1 MTRTKTIQRVVNL
14 YNKRELL
21 TQLVRR
27 DIRLKYRR
35 SVLGYLWS
43 VMNPLLI
50 MIVLTGVFSN
60 MFRYDII
67 NYPIYLLIGRAI
79 FDFLSESTRTGMWS
93 IIGNAALLKKTYV
106 PRYIFTLASV
116 TSSAVNFIFSLGAIA
131 IVMLFTKTLPSW
143 YILLLPI
150 TLLQLY
156 VFCMGMAFFLAAAT
170 VYFRDVQYIYN
181 AFLTAWMYLSA
192 LFYPAKILPQKL
204 YWLVS
209 HFNPIFIYVQQARGF
224 ILYGKMPDTDMFII
238 GCFAA
243 LLSLVI
249 GVETFRRTQD
259 NFILYI

>member
-1 MTRTKTIQRVVNL
+1 MTKNIERVVNL

-21 TQLVRR
+21 AQLVRR

-43 VMNPLLI
+43 IMNPLLI
-50 MIVLTGVFSN
+50 MLVLTAVFSN
-60 MFRYDII
+60 MFRYDVI
-67 NYPIYLLIGRAI
+67 NYPIYLIIGRSF
-79 FDFLSESTRTGMWS
+79 FDFLSEATRMGMWS
-93 IIGNAALLKKTYV
+93 IISNASLLKKTYV

-131 IVMLFTKTLPSW
+131 IVMLVTRTPPSW
-143 YILLLPI
+143 YIFFLPI

-156 VFCMGMAFFLAAAT
+156 IFCMGLAFFLAAAN
-170 VYFRDVQYIYN
+170 VFFRDVQYIYN
-181 AFLTAWMYLSA
+181 AVLTAWMYLSA
-192 LFYPAKILPQKL
+192 IFYPAKILPKNL

-209 HFNPIFIYVQQARGF
+209 HLNPIFIYVEQARGF
-224 ILYGKMPDTDMFII
+224 ILYGTMQDTEIFVI
-238 GCFAA
+238 GWVFA
-243 LLSLVI
+243 LLSLVV